1 MSHESN
7 EPELN
12 LDLHFLPE
20 WAQKS
25 PAVNRYSNYEGER
38 ERRSGGPRDRGF
50 DGPPRRRDGQGGG
63 RPAGGGGGGRPQGG
77 RGEGGGGRGPR
88 GQGGFDRDRKGGPRG
103 GRFEPRQE
111 APLPDVKVALET
123 GENRADSLAK
133 QIRLT
138 GRAYPL
144 FEIGGLVM
152 QKPDRYRVVFN
163 IARTADGA
171 VAQQLLLC
179 ALDDTLWLDEEEA
192 MGHLLKEHLDTF
204 YQVEKIPTDPPKG
217 TYTFVAQ
224 CGFSGVILGPPNY
237 HDYQVKLHKLH
248 QERFANMAF
257 DRFKSRVKIVKDE
270 EVVKKWIDDQSFR
283 TEYQALNV
291 PEPVTLDSWEA
302 VRTHFK
308 ETHLPNVVKPVNHH
322 AVAGERIR
330 ELGSRELQR
339 LAVRTVEEQRRFPLK
354 LVNTLSQQLAS
365 RGLQFFKV
373 NKTITHVSVARP
385 HFLDL
390 SVTPIAESVKKVV
403 EFVEAHP
410 RCTVKALVEALAPV
424 PAAPPAPVDKEINVE
439 APVEEVEKKAAEKV
453 ELTPEQNQVLSDL
466 HWLVHQGHVIEFAN
480 GELETAKKPH
490 PKPQPKPKKVPPK
503 PAPEL
508 KPAPEAGK
516 AAVSQPADNADTAA
530 TPSDAA
536 APAQAATSGDVA
548 PTTNTPSSEAAFSPQ
563 PPAES
568 SGSEPEAETSAPP
581 TPPIAPVTPA
591 PAADA
596 SGGLPNPPDVKDE
609 AKTDDAPEKPT
620 SGS

>member
-1 MSHESN
+1 M
-7 EPELN
+7 
-12 LDLHFLPE
+12 
-20 WAQKS
+20 
-25 PAVNRYSNYEGER
+25 
-38 ERRSGGPRDRGF
+38 
-50 DGPPRRRDGQGGG
+50 
-63 RPAGGGGGGRPQGG
+63 
-77 RGEGGGGRGPR
+77 
-88 GQGGFDRDRKGGPRG
+88 
-103 GRFEPRQE
+103 
-111 APLPDVKVALET
+111 PDVKVALET
-123 GENRADSLAK
+123 EEHRADSLAK

-163 IARTADGA
+163 IARKADGA
-171 VAQQLLLC
+171 IAQQLLLC

-192 MGHLLKEHLDTF
+192 MGHLLKKHLDTF

-224 CGFSGVILGPPNY
+224 CGLSGVILGPPNY

-270 EVVKKWIDDQSFR
+270 EVVKKWLDDQSFR

-291 PEPVTLDSWEA
+291 PEPVKLESWDA
-302 VRTHFK
+302 VRKHFQ
-308 ETHLPNVVKPVNHH
+308 ETHLPNVVKPVNHY
-322 AVAGERIR
+322 AVAGERIK

-354 LVNTLSQQLAS
+354 LVNSLSQQLAS

-390 SVTPIAESVKKVV
+390 SVTPIAESVKRVV

-439 APVEEVEKKAAEKV
+439 APVEEVEKKAAEKI

-490 PKPQPKPKKVPPK
+490 PKPQPKPKKTPPK
-503 PAPEL
+503 PAPEA
-508 KPAPEAGK
+508 KPAADAG
-516 AAVSQPADNADTAA
+516 SPAA
-530 TPSDAA
+530 TQSTGQTENAPVAAAASEAA
-536 APAQAATSGDVA
+536 APAPATTSNDESATPAAS
-548 PTTNTPSSEAAFSPQ
+548 SSEGASSPQ
-563 PPAES
+563 PASEVSETAPDTKPPVPPA
-568 SGSEPEAETSAPP
+568 
-581 TPPIAPVTPA
+581 PPIAPVTPA

-596 SGGLPNPPDVKDE
+596 PGGLPNPPEAKDE
-609 AKTDDAPEKPT
+609 AKADDDAPEKPS